1 MKILITGHKGFIG
14 SNLLSALKK
23 RGHYCWTMEMNDDF
37 DELKLES
44 IISRC
49 DVIFHVGAISDT
61 TLQDAN
67 KMLYYN
73 YTIRF
78 KMSKKYQVLEEK
90 EDLSYKN
97 INKKLRRL
105 YLLHKNDK
113 TALRFIKNY
122 IENELPSMIK
132 KQISK

>member
-1 MKILITGHKGFIG
+1 
-14 SNLLSALKK
+14 
-23 RGHYCWTMEMNDDF
+23 
-37 DELKLES
+37 
-44 IISRC
+44 
-49 DVIFHVGAISDT
+49 
-61 TLQDAN
+61 
-67 KMLYYN
+67 
-73 YTIRF
+73 
-78 KMSKKYQVLEEK
+78 MSKKYQVLEEK

-132 KQISK
+132 KQNDKKNGNAHASLQSRSSAPRDREQIESTRTW